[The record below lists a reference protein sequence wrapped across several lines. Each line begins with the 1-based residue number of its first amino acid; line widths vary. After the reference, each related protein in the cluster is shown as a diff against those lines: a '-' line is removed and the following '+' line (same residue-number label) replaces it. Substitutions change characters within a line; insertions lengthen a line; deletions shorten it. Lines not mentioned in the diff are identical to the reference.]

1 MAQRWTPGD
10 TWRSPIAVSRKSK
23 NAKTGPVATT
33 SVSQATCPDGT
44 RGTVPCPFL
53 KHGCYAETVGM
64 QPFTTRRL
72 NSNTVHNT
80 TTIARME
87 ADAIDALP
95 ADRKLRIHVV
105 GDCRTITS
113 AGLVGAAMVRY
124 EKRHG
129 HKAWTYTHAWQT
141 VPRSAWK
148 GARVYASV
156 HTEADIAAARANGYT
171 GMAIAGTERHPGR
184 KVYRLLGVNA
194 VPCPAQADARVQCE
208 TCAICMEPDKMSERG
223 LAVVFEPDG
232 HTRKQSQTA
241 TR

>member
-1 MAQRWTPGD
+1 MPQHWTPGD
-10 TWRSPIAVSRKSK
+10 TWRSPIAVSRKSG

-72 NSNTVHNT
+72 NSNPVHNT

-95 ADRKLRIHVV
+95 ADRKLRVHVV

-113 AGLVGAAMVRY
+113 AGIVGSAMVRY
-124 EKRHG
+124 EQRHG
-129 HKAWTYTHAWQT
+129 YKAWTYTHAWQT

-156 HTEADIAAARANGYT
+156 HTAADIAAARANGYT
-171 GMAIAGTERHPGR
+171 GMAIASPERHPSR
-184 KVYRLLGVNA
+184 KVYQLLGVNA

-208 TCAICMEPDKMSERG
+208 TCALCMEPDKMAARG
-223 LAVVFEPDG
+223 LAVAFEPDG
-232 HTRKQSQTA
+232 HTRTHSQSA